1 MTLHAKP
8 ALTAA
13 PQEMLEHGSGIGI
26 MAGQTIH
33 RLTVTRIKGCFPH
46 RMTEGFMSFVTLG
59 THVLSILQHRRV
71 IGTVSLV
78 TIGTTVPVRMLVQHI
93 IPPRKGISMTTA
105 ADAPL
110 ILRQQPGT
118 ITDMRVMADRT
129 GICSSADSQVAM
141 NDLETGQGLFM
152 ATEAESGSGWLP
164 MTTFALTV
172 GKGLMTDLA

>member
-8 ALTAA
+8 TLTAA
-13 PQEMLEHGSGIGI
+13 SQEVLEHRSGIGF
-26 MAGQTIH
+26 MTGQTIH
-33 RLTVTRIKGCFPH
+33 RLTITRIKGCFPH
-46 RMTEGFMSFVTLG
+46 RMTEGFMPFVTLG
-59 THVLSILQHRRV
+59 AHILSILQHRRV

-78 TIGTTVPVRMLVQHI
+78 AIGTTVPVRVLVQHI

-105 ADAPL
+105 ADAPF

-129 GICSSADSQVAM
+129 GICGPADSQVTM

-152 ATEAESGSGWLP
+152 ATEAESGPGWLP
-164 MTTFALTV
+164 MTGFALTV
-172 GKGLMTDLA
+172 GKGLMTDCA